1 MSHCPWCRVGR
12 RAAVVDAL
20 RKDPYADTTELA
32 KRYKVGVLYVRKVR
46 ATAREF
52 GCLPRVGRAKPKAVA
67 QTDGGR
73 LALAS
78 YRLPP
83 IGAIY
88 VLEAA

>member
-20 RKDPYADTTELA
+20 RHDPYADTAELA

-46 ATAREF
+46 ATAREI
-52 GCLPRVGRAKPKAVA
+52 GCLPQVSRIKPKAVA
-67 QTDGGR
+67 QTGGGR
-73 LALAS
+73 QAMAAYL
-78 YRLPP
+78 LPP
-83 IGAIY
+83 IGAVY